1 MAKKANKI
9 KAHSALLVE
18 KVWLIIYQTPTMPEG
33 KINSFLSL
41 STTLKKRTIL
51 IFNNLNKKKY
61 LFKFFLIAIFFVIYA
76 LIVNQI
82 KFHTKLKEN
91 NFDSFLE
98 SNELDSIKSYIFEN
112 LNSPYKE
119 YSYTVENND
128 TLEKVLKKYNID
140 SNEINSIASEI
151 VKKKL
156 SNIYAGT
163 KIQIVTKKENNTDK
177 IISLFYPI
185 DAITTVEIKR
195 NEGKFD
201 ITKVELKLKKKEVVL
216 SNTIKNNL
224 YSSAVAAG
232 IEPNIIVEFANIF
245 GFEVDFQRDIRT
257 GDTFEV
263 YYEQYV
269 DDDNVVRNTGKI
281 IYASM
286 FVNNKELSL
295 YNFKYDNKE
304 GYYDV
309 DGKSVIKTLM
319 KTPINGARLS
329 SSFGIRKHPILGY
342 NKLHQGTDFAAPT
355 GTPIM
360 ASGSGII
367 LRAQKYKGYG
377 NYVSIKHNSTYVTA
391 YGHMSKFGRG
401 IRKGVKVSQGRI
413 IGYVGSTGMSTGPH
427 LHYEVLKNNRRV
439 NSQRLK
445 LPSGKIL
452 SNEARN
458 KFEVDRIKIDVKLAE
473 LR

>member
-1 MAKKANKI
+1 M
-9 KAHSALLVE
+9 
-18 KVWLIIYQTPTMPEG
+18 
-33 KINSFLSL
+33 NSFL
-41 STTLKKRTIL
+41 K
-51 IFNNLNKKKY
+51 
-61 LFKFFLIAIFFVIYA
+61 
-76 LIVNQI
+76 
-82 KFHTKLKEN
+82 
-91 NFDSFLE
+91 
-98 SNELDSIKSYIFEN
+98 SNEFGNIKEYIFEN
-112 LNSPYKE
+112 LNSPYRE

-128 TLEKVLKKYNID
+128 TIEKVLKKYSVNND
-140 SNEINSIASEI
+140 EINKVASEI
-151 VKKKL
+151 IKKKI

-163 KIQIVTKKENNTDK
+163 EITLITKEENGSNKIV
-177 IISLFYPI
+177 SLFYPI
-185 DAITTVEIKR
+185 DAITSVEIKK
-195 NEGKFD
+195 NKDKFN
-201 ITKVELKLKKKEVVL
+201 ITKIVLKLEKKEIVL

-224 YSSAVAAG
+224 YSSAVKAG
-232 IEPNIIVEFANIF
+232 IEPNIIVEFANMF
-245 GFEVDFQRDIRT
+245 GFEVDFQRDIRA

-286 FVNNKELSL
+286 FVNNKEISL
-295 YNFKYDNKE
+295 YNFKYDNKK

-329 SSFGIRKHPILGY
+329 SSFGMRKHPILGY
-342 NKLHQGTDFAAPT
+342 NKLHQGTDFAAKT

-360 ASGSGII
+360 ASGSGVI

-377 NYVSIKHNSTYVTA
+377 NYVSIRHNSTFVTA

-401 IRKGVKVSQGRI
+401 IRKGTRVNQGRI

-427 LHYEVLKNNRRV
+427 LHYEVLKNGKRV

-452 SNEARN
+452 SNKARN
-458 KFEVDRIKIDVKLAE
+458 KFEVERIKIDVKLAQ
-473 LR
+473 LRENK

>member
-1 MAKKANKI
+1 MLSFRAIRFFNVSKIFKKKI
-9 KAHSALLVE
+9 FF
-18 KVWLIIYQTPTMPEG
+18 
-33 KINSFLSL
+33 FL
-41 STTLKKRTIL
+41 T
-51 IFNNLNKKKY
+51 FLNKKNY
-61 LFKFFLIAIFFVIYA
+61 SLYFILISIFFIIYT
-76 LIVNQI
+76 LVLVQI
-82 KFHTKLKEN
+82 NFNKKLKEN
-91 NFDSFLE
+91 NFNSFLK
-98 SNELDSIKSYIFEN
+98 SNEFNNIKDSILESIKS
-112 LNSPYKE
+112 PYEE
-119 YSYTVENND
+119 YNYTVENND
-128 TLEKVLKKYNID
+128 TLEKILKKYNID
-140 SNEINSIASEI
+140 NVDTNNLINEI

-156 SNIYAGT
+156 T
-163 KIQIVTKKENNTDK
+163 KISPGVSIKIITKKERETNK

-185 DAITTVEIKR
+185 DAINSVEAKR
-195 NEGKFD
+195 NKDTFN
-201 ITKVELKLKKKEVVL
+201 ISKIVLKLDKKEIVI

-224 YSSAVAAG
+224 YSSAVEAD

-245 GFEVDFQRDIRT
+245 GFEVDFQRDIRA
-257 GDTFEV
+257 DDRFEV

-269 DDDNVVRNTGKI
+269 DDDKVVKKTGKI

-295 YNFKYDNKE
+295 YNFEHDNKE
-304 GYYDV
+304 GYYDI

-329 SSFGIRKHPILGY
+329 SSFGLRKHPILGY
-342 NKLHQGTDFAAPT
+342 NKLHQGTDFAAPR

-360 ASGSGII
+360 ASGSGVI
-367 LRAQKYKGYG
+367 LKAQKYKGYG
-377 NYVSIKHNSTYVTA
+377 NYISIRHNSTYVTA

-401 IRKGVKVSQGRI
+401 IKKGVRVNQGRI

-427 LHYEVLKNNRRV
+427 LHYEVIKNNKRI

-458 KFEVDRIKIDVKLAE
+458 RFEVERIKIDVKLAK
-473 LR
+473 LRKNQ

>member
-1 MAKKANKI
+1 MSVAKIRNFVNL
-9 KAHSALLVE
+9 S
-18 KVWLIIYQTPTMPEG
+18 II
-33 KINSFLSL
+33 
-41 STTLKKRTIL
+41 LKKKIQLIL
-51 IFNNLNKKKY
+51 IFLNQKKY
-61 LFKFFLIAIFFVIYA
+61 LVYFFILAIFFVIYA
-76 LIVNQI
+76 LILNQVKSYTI
-82 KFHTKLKEN
+82 SKEN
-91 NFDSFLE
+91 NFNSFFK
-98 SNELDSIKSYIFEN
+98 SNEFNNLKEYIFEN
-112 LNSPYKE
+112 LNSPYRE
-119 YSYTVENND
+119 YNYTVENND
-128 TLEKVLKKYNID
+128 TIEKVLKKYYIEN
-140 SNEINSIASEI
+140 SEINKIASEI
-151 VKKKL
+151 KKKKL

-163 KIQIVTKKENNTDK
+163 EIKIITKKEEGTNK
-177 IISLFYPI
+177 IINLFYPI
-185 DAITTVEIKR
+185 DAITSVEVKR
-195 NEGKFD
+195 NQKEFD
-201 ITKVELKLKKKEVVL
+201 ITKTVLKLKKKEIVI

-224 YSSAVAAG
+224 YSSAIQAG

-257 GDTFEV
+257 GDTFEI

-269 DDDNVVRNTGKI
+269 DDENVVRNTGKI

-295 YNFKYDNKE
+295 YNFMYDKKK

-329 SSFGIRKHPILGY
+329 SSFGLRKHPILGY
-342 NKLHQGTDFAAPT
+342 NKLHQGTDFAAAR

-367 LRAQKYKGYG
+367 QRAQKYKGYG
-377 NYVSIKHNSTYVTA
+377 NFVSIKHNSIFVTA
-391 YGHMSKFGRG
+391 YGHMSKYGKG
-401 IRKGVKVSQGRI
+401 IKKGVRVTQGQI

-427 LHYEVLKNNRRV
+427 LHYEVIKNGKRI
-439 NSQRLK
+439 NSQKLK

-452 SNEARN
+452 NNEARN

-473 LR
+473 LRKINN